1 LLTTSSKDKAL
12 DIWLFTGRKP
22 IRSPRKA
29 DDYHG
34 MIKKFII
41 ELFNHL
47 ISDNIFMRETA
58 KEALGR
64 DLSPVLHAMLL
75 EHMEETL
82 SQCFEEDGDVKCSPN
97 YNLLVDQSITVLKLI
112 LDRINESSASL
123 FAVNFSGLIHQ
134 FARYLNKLGT
144 SQTALKMKIRMCN
157 LCETLMQ
164 KKEYVTI
171 RQEYLV
177 RNRLL
182 EIIVEW
188 TSDFALVSCTFFMLK
203 RQIICTHLCF

>member
-1 LLTTSSKDKAL
+1 
-12 DIWLFTGRKP
+12 
-22 IRSPRKA
+22 
-29 DDYHG
+29 

-41 ELFNHL
+41 DLFNHL

-75 EHMEETL
+75 EHMEVTL
-82 SQCFEEDGDVKCSPN
+82 AQCFEEDGDVMCSPS
-97 YNLLVDQSITVLKLI
+97 YNLLIDQSITVLKLI
-112 LDRINESSASL
+112 LDKINESSASL

-188 TSDFALVSCTFFMLK
+188 TSDFALVSGEEYSIRK
-203 RQIICTHLCF
+203 ICLVYSLAL

>member
-1 LLTTSSKDKAL
+1 
-12 DIWLFTGRKP
+12 
-22 IRSPRKA
+22 
-29 DDYHG
+29 
-34 MIKKFII
+34 MIKMFVM
-41 ELFNHL
+41 ELFEHL

-75 EHMEETL
+75 EHMEDSL
-82 SQCFEEDGDVKCSPN
+82 SQCFESDGDVVCSPR
-97 YNLLVDQSITVLKLI
+97 YNLLIDQSITVLKLI
-112 LDRINESSASL
+112 LDRINESSESL

-134 FARYLNKLGT
+134 FAKYLNKLGVG
-144 SQTALKMKIRMCN
+144 QTALKMKIRMCN
-157 LCETLMQ
+157 LCEALMQ

-182 EIIVEW
+182 EIIAEW
-188 TSDFALVSCTFFMLK
+188 TSDCALVSRERS
-203 RQIICTHLCF
+203 RQHHRLTSLTPPCCSVP